1 MSSKKWLVAFGATAL
16 LLAALVM
23 GFNFVTDPFGAF
35 GDYFFHWWSYDETM
49 NPRVAKISYL
59 EQNFDQYDSYV
70 IGASSSSSFPAEQLN
85 KYFDANFYNL
95 VMYGAD
101 MLDVEQTCQYLL
113 EHDAVKNLVISVY
126 IHNAQVY
133 DTEKNPLTYNLHY
146 KVDGSSPLLF
156 YGKYLLANP
165 QNGWSKLQRWYSDPY
180 LQQSYRVFDQQTG
193 AYDKSRRDAEP
204 IGALETYLAQSRYAV
219 FNDYPDGD
227 GSLTHLEDCMD
238 SVLRIREMCE
248 AAGVNLTVV
257 CPPMYYAYMEHFS
270 QEDQA
275 AFRNALAAVT
285 PYWDFTLSS
294 ASYEPRY
301 FYDETHFRN
310 CLGKMAL
317 ARMFGDSSVYVPED
331 FGEYV
336 SGTPVGAQESARANV
351 ETYSAQ
357 VPILLYHHLDQEGSG
372 DNIISASRFE
382 EHMAALQEADYTT
395 VTFADLRDYV
405 ESGTELPEKPVL
417 ITFDDGYESN
427 YTLAYPILREY
438 QMKATIFPIG
448 VSVGKDTYKD
458 TGVDMMPHFS
468 LEQAAEMESSGLI
481 TIESH
486 GYDIHEV
493 QGRDPDPIRNGILP
507 REGES
512 EWEYADFLRQDCQ
525 KMADLLGR
533 SPGVLSYPK
542 GAYSELSEVILS
554 QQGIYA
560 TVTIE
565 PKTNTIV
572 RGLPQSLRQLG
583 RFYMTETITGQE
595 LLALLSGDEDTSNGS
610 MTAG

>member
-1 MSSKKWLVAFGATAL
+1 MSSKKWLAAFLGTVL

-35 GDYFFHWWSYDETM
+35 GDRFFHWWSYDETM

-59 EQNFDQYDSYV
+59 EQNFDRYDSYIV
-70 IGASSSSSFPAEQLN
+70 GASSSSSFPTEQLN
-85 KYFDANFYNL
+85 EYFDASFYNL

-101 MLDVEQTCQYLL
+101 MLDVEQTCRYLL
-113 EHDAVKNLVISVY
+113 EHDTVKNLVVSVY

-133 DTEKNPLTYNLHY
+133 DTERDPLTYNLHC

-165 QNGWSKLQRWYSDPY
+165 QNGWTKLQRWRSDPY
-180 LQQSYRVFDQQTG
+180 LQQPYRVFDQQTG

-204 IGALETYLAQSRYAV
+204 IGDLESYLAQSRYAV

-227 GSLTHLEDCMD
+227 GTITRLEDCMG
-238 SVLRIREMCE
+238 SVARIRDMCE
-248 AAGVNLTVV
+248 EAGVNLTVV
-257 CPPMYYAYMEHFS
+257 CPPMYYAYMEHYT

-275 AFRNALAAVT
+275 AFRDALAEVT
-285 PYWDFTLSS
+285 PYWDFSLSS
-294 ASYEPRY
+294 VSYEPRY

-336 SGTPVGAQESARANV
+336 SRAPAGAQESAPADA

-372 DNIISASRFE
+372 DNIISAGRFE
-382 EHMAALQEADYTT
+382 EHMAALQAAGYTT
-395 VTFADLRDYV
+395 VTFEDLREYV
-405 ESGTELPEKPVL
+405 ESGADLPEKPVL

-427 YTLAYPILREY
+427 YTLAYPILRQY

-458 TGVDMMPHFS
+458 TGVAMIPHFS
-468 LEQAAEMESSGLI
+468 LEQAAEMERSGLI

-493 QGRDPDPIRNGILP
+493 QGRDPDPIRQGILP
-507 REGES
+507 REEES
-512 EWEYADFLRQDCQ
+512 EWEYAEFLRQDYEA
-525 KMADLLGR
+525 MARLLGR
-533 SPGVLSYPK
+533 SPGVLAYPH

-554 QQGIYA
+554 QLGVYA

-565 PKTNTIV
+565 QKTNTIV

-583 RFYMTETITGQE
+583 RYYMTEAISGRQ
-595 LLALLSGDEDTSNGS
+595 LLDLLSGDPTEG
-610 MTAG
+610 